1 MHQIARHGLGI
12 AERGRGA
19 RPFEVIDAAPDQM
32 QMQRF
37 AGQRD
42 GEFKAGGH
50 AGQTANFRR
59 VHGAQRH
66 RDVGFALNGG
76 QLQGIAVKRQP
87 PVGALGAEVGV
98 KKLRALV
105 CGHDDSS
112 KEHGR
117 PVSTKN
123 RWRPVGPKV
132 VAVRVCASYNR
143 FSQAGRVMETIL

>member
-1 MHQIARHGLGI
+1 M
-12 AERGRGA
+12 
-19 RPFEVIDAAPDQM
+19 VDASSDQM

-37 AGQRD
+37 TGERNGQ
-42 GEFKAGGH
+42 FKAGGD
-50 AGQTANFRR
+50 AGQAANFRR
-59 VHGAQRH
+59 FHRAERH

-76 QLQGIAVKRQP
+76 QLQSIAVKRQP
-87 PVGALGAEVGV
+87 PMGALGAEVGV

-123 RWRPVGPKV
+123 RRAACWPE
-132 VAVRVCASYNR
+132 S
-143 FSQAGRVMETIL
+143 GRRARLCII

>member
-1 MHQIARHGLGI
+1 MHQIARHGWGV
-12 AERGRGA
+12 AEGGSGA
-19 RPFEVIDAAPDQM
+19 RPFEVVDAAPDQM

-37 AGQRD
+37 AGQRN
-42 GEFKAGGH
+42 GQLKAGGY
-50 AGQTANFRR
+50 AAQTANFRR
-59 VHGAQRH
+59 VHGAECH

-112 KEHGR
+112 KSTGGR
-117 PVSTKN
+117 SAQLRAACWPESDRRTHL
-123 RWRPVGPKV
+123 
-132 VAVRVCASYNR
+132 C
-143 FSQAGRVMETIL
+143 II